1 MPKEK
6 NINIVKEIKENLEK
20 SKSVVFVDYLGLSA
34 EEINE
39 FRQKMKDNDAVVVV
53 AKNTLI
59 KKASEEISKE
69 TKGEKEVKTE
79 IENDLKGPTMAIFSF
94 SDPIAPIKI
103 IYEFAKKY
111 ELPKAKSA
119 LIEGVYKNAIEIEE
133 LKDIPSKEEL
143 IGRFVRSLGSPVSK
157 LVFTLGGI
165 QNKIV
170 FAVSAIA
177 SKKAEGS
184 NQSEGGAN

>member
-143 IGRFVRSLGSPVSK
+143 MGRFVRSLGSPVSK

-170 FAVSAIA
+170 FAVNAIA

>member
-59 KKASEEISKE
+59 KKASEEVSKE

-119 LIEGVYKNAIEIEE
+119 LIEGIYKNAIEIEE

-143 IGRFVRSLGSPVSK
+143 MGRFVRSLGSPVSK
-157 LVFTLGGI
+157 LVFTFGGI

-170 FAVSAIA
+170 FTVNAIA

-184 NQSEGGAN
+184 NQSEG